1 MSPGKKV
8 PRLFFDA
15 NDHKLLAIV
24 NDVLRRKS
32 RPQSLS
38 SLMAPY
44 MHPRGI
50 KEMAA
55 PSGLRIAYAIV
66 GLLGSLEA
74 GKADD
79 RIVACATRCSV
90 PPPRI
95 SRRIPPGCSCRS

>member
-1 MSPGKKV
+1 MKRKA

-15 NDHKLLAIV
+15 NDYKLLAIV

-74 GKADD
+74 GKGSEV
-79 RIVACATRCSV
+79 RRVGQVGR
-90 PPPRI
+90 
-95 SRRIPPGCSCRS
+95 SRGQPCH